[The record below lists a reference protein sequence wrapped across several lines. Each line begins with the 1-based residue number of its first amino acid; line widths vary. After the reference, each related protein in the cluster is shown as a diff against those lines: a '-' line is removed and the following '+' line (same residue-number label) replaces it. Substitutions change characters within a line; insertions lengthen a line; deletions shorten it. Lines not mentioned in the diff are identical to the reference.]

1 LNIIMNQVSKV
12 QRKTYDN
19 KTFKDFED
27 RFQFF
32 LGFAFLLLTAEFFI
46 STRKSVRWS
55 KLKLFEVKK
64 T

>member
-1 LNIIMNQVSKV
+1 
-12 QRKTYDN
+12 
-19 KTFKDFED
+19 
-27 RFQFF
+27 
-32 LGFAFLLLTAEFFI
+32 LLTAEFFI